1 MKNVFK
7 IAAIMLAVSMM
18 FSCTMPN
25 SGSSDEDDKI
35 VQAEKLEKQFS
46 EGWWYYKSV
55 NYVNNTKI
63 ETVLYILYDKDK
75 NIERMGTDKVEYEKT
90 VLDSVKASNS
100 WLTLKRASEESD
112 SVYFYL
118 VNEANVPTA
127 TWETNSTKNPQDVN
141 PARKDASL
149 RIDSTLTLA
158 TGNLHIL
165 PYIECINIYADDDLE
180 LVIQSNN
187 DKLNITST
195 VKFNEYTLKCDA
207 AGSMYF
213 YIYDKTANCKSNICY
228 VTFKNEPAPNPVD
241 DKSSIDPLLVG
252 TWNVT
257 TTGLLFN
264 TIEFYADGTGKS
276 YNSNY
281 SGANTF
287 KWQITG
293 VGEFTLTNSIGQ
305 SNTTTYS
312 LNGTTLS
319 LTNFFSP
326 KDVTIY
332 ATKS

>member
-18 FSCTMPN
+18 FSCAMPN
-25 SGSSDEDDKI
+25 SGSSDDDEKT
-35 VQAEKLEKQFS
+35 VQTDKLEKQFT
-46 EGWWYYKSV
+46 EGWWYYKSTI
-55 NYVNNTKI
+55 YVDKTQI
-63 ETVLYILYDKDK
+63 ETILYILYDKDK

-90 VLDSVKASNS
+90 VLDSVRASSS

-127 TWETNSTKNPQDVN
+127 TWETNNTKNPQDVN

-165 PYIECINIYADDDLE
+165 PYIESVNIYADDDLE

-187 DKLNITST
+187 DRLNITST

-213 YIYDKTANCKSNICY
+213 YIYDKTANCKSNVCY
-228 VTFKNEPAPNPVD
+228 VTFKNTESDVNNNSNNNLSA
-241 DKSSIDPLLVG
+241 DKLLFIG
-252 TWNVT
+252 TWCCENG
-257 TTGLLFN
+257 GLYKYLEFN
-264 TIEFYADGTGKS
+264 TDGTGKVPIS
-276 YNSNY
+276 TGNYISFNWNISDGKLVTTGNLKGSVNY
-281 SGANTF
+281 S
-287 KWQITG
+287 I
-293 VGEFTLTNSIGQ
+293 VGN
-305 SNTTTYS
+305 
-312 LNGTTLS
+312 S
-319 LTNFFSP
+319 LTLYKFNG
-326 KDVTIY
+326 KDDYVYI
-332 ATKS
+332 KQ